1 MSVRKR
7 IWKTAAG
14 DERQAWIV
22 DYADQ
27 AGKRRLKTFARKK
40 DADAYEVR
48 TKVDI
53 GEGVHTADSAS
64 ITIAAASEL
73 WLTTCR
79 GRGLERSTITFYE
92 QTVRLH
98 IVPAL
103 GNLKLSRLT
112 PPLVREFED
121 RMREGET
128 SSAMM
133 RKIRTNLGAIL
144 SDAQERGLVARNVV
158 KDLKARRTRGVDRR
172 ADNRAKGKLKVG
184 VDIPS
189 RQEIKDLVANLR
201 GRWRPILITAIFT
214 GLRASELRGLRWVD
228 IDFEKNELH
237 VRQRADRYLKIGP
250 PKSESGE
257 RFLPLP
263 PIVANTLRKWRL
275 ACPRGGLAFSNGS
288 GKVESHPNIL
298 QRGLIPAML
307 AAGIVN
313 PDGSAKYTGLH
324 ALRHFYASWCVN
336 SREDGGLGLSAK
348 AAQSRLGH
356 STIAMTL
363 DTYGHLFPSG
373 DDGSELQAAEK
384 ALLG

>member
-7 IWKTAAG
+7 TWKTAAG
-14 DERQAWIV
+14 EDRQAWIV

-27 AGKRRLKTFARKK
+27 AGKRRMKTFARKK

-144 SDAQERGLVARNVV
+144 SDAQERGV
-158 KDLKARRTRGVDRR
+158 KDLKARRRR
-172 ADNRAKGKLKVG
+172 K
-184 VDIPS
+184 
-189 RQEIKDLVANLR
+189 
-201 GRWRPILITAIFT
+201 
-214 GLRASELRGLRWVD
+214 
-228 IDFEKNELH
+228 
-237 VRQRADRYLKIGP
+237 
-250 PKSESGE
+250 
-257 RFLPLP
+257 
-263 PIVANTLRKWRL
+263 
-275 ACPRGGLAFSNGS
+275 
-288 GKVESHPNIL
+288 
-298 QRGLIPAML
+298 
-307 AAGIVN
+307 
-313 PDGSAKYTGLH
+313 
-324 ALRHFYASWCVN
+324 
-336 SREDGGLGLSAK
+336 
-348 AAQSRLGH
+348 
-356 STIAMTL
+356 
-363 DTYGHLFPSG
+363 
-373 DDGSELQAAEK
+373 
-384 ALLG
+384 

>member
-7 IWKTAAG
+7 TWKTAAG
-14 DERQAWIV
+14 EERQAWIV

-79 GRGLERSTITFYE
+79 GRGLERSTVTFYE

-112 PPLVREFED
+112 APLVREFED

-128 SSAMM
+128 STAMM

-257 RFLPLP
+257 RCLPLP
-263 PIVANTLRKWRL
+263 PIVANTLREWRL
-275 ACPRGGLAFSNGS
+275 ACPRGGLVFSNGS